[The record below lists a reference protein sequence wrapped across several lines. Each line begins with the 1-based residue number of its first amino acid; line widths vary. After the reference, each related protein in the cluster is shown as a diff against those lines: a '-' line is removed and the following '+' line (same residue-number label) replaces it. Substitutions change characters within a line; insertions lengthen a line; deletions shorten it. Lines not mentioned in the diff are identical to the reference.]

1 MLLREEEEFN
11 LGDYAQK
18 VGDMF
23 AKGLYTVGRGVP
35 QLGTGMVDLFG
46 LPFTMSGMIK
56 PENVIGSTDYAT
68 KLGLLPKQS
77 EGIFGQSS
85 AGDFSEALLGSLNPT
100 AAAKTAILATAP
112 FLKDY
117 VQQFGGQ
124 GKNIFQQGADLSKDM
139 NAPMLSK
146 AYGSGGGGGLLSN
159 FQDLDEL
166 GYFSPTLRSVE
177 NINQPSGTGEQFL
190 NMLQKDSAVKK
201 EELDWI
207 GLPEFL
213 KSKENFTKEEVM
225 DYVRDNTINL
235 KREKLIDQ
243 SVLGKRF
250 DELDEATQNQLY
262 TGYADLNEYMRP
274 YLDLGF
280 AQEDAFQLGRFEQV
294 ANFARNNVVFDDI
307 VFDQKEAKHAFDEF
321 MHMSRGQ
328 RDEHSPEIKNIFGT
342 DPVQF
347 DPELN
352 KLTLGDYP
360 IRDAVNNL
368 RNIITPPYKKPIS
381 VFIPLPPDLKKA
393 MAIEDS
399 PVQANNNLINKMPFD
414 LVKFGGGNLFD
425 KAFRNVYDKQG
436 RLEGF
441 EMQTHQH
448 LHTAPRRAKKW
459 LTKLSEWEK
468 GFDREITNEEYANW
482 LDQNNIE
489 IAEEVDVIMNISV
502 APYIA
507 KDVVQNDM
515 VSYSLH
521 ANNPKG
527 AYVVQGLG
535 KDFTGEPQDK
545 KIFYVHNYGG
555 FAAEEI
561 NLRDVDEEV
570 FVKREGEGDIIDMHD
585 QLVFS
590 EAANYVEDPRAEL
603 NDLGH
608 IRNIEGFP
616 VLTEQITGGFADPR
630 VHGFPEYTFK
640 QKDTK
645 EAPAFKVYGYRI
657 DPSNTPTGDKQ
668 AEVIAQTQTGGHFTV
683 PPRVMGVADAD
694 ESGTYA
700 LAHLRFTDRVVDEFP
715 NDKALFVEEI
725 QSDYHK
731 SARGQKGAYQSQKE
745 LLQKKE
751 TEYGE
756 AVYEL
761 DLLQDEIIAQKEQ
774 NTKTRVAD
782 MSDEELQKA
791 KQQYFA
797 DIKSLE
803 ENYVEQNKD
812 IVVSTLKD
820 ALNAQLLY
828 SQAFDDVVDKEPIK
842 AVLKQLSNKDVTAE
856 QILDILTAQ
865 TKLPKEKSIFRDSER
880 ASNPQSSVELLD
892 YLLTLQETIAET
904 KLKNLKPD
912 APFKKEHELGVKET
926 LKLAVEEGYDRA
938 VFPTHESVASHS
950 PEAPANVY
958 KQANAFIKKYAK
970 KIGAKVETVTM
981 KNDDGKEYKFLSI
994 PITPELKEFI
1004 QKIGQPIVQQQN
1016 NMGIFAMNE
1025 PLSMGIM

>member
-35 QLGTGMVDLFG
+35 QLGTGMVDFFG

-68 KLGLLPKQS
+68 KLGLLPEQS
-77 EGIFGQSS
+77 KGIFGQSS
-85 AGDFSEALLGSLNPT
+85 AGDFSDALLGSINPT
-100 AAAKTAILATAP
+100 VAAKTAILGAAP
-112 FLKDY
+112 FFPYVKDY
-117 VQQFGGQ
+117 AQQIASQ
-124 GKNIFQQGADLSKDM
+124 GKNIFQQGADLSKDI

-146 AYGSGGGGGLLSN
+146 MYGKGGGGGLLSN
-159 FQDLDEL
+159 FDDIDKL
-166 GYFSPTLRSVE
+166 GYYSPTLRSVE

-235 KREKLIDQ
+235 KRDKLIDQ
-243 SVLGKRF
+243 GIAGTPFSK
-250 DELDEATQNQLY
+250 LDRTTQQQIVDGYEDLEKFMQPHLDMHDPAT
-262 TGYADLNEYMRP
+262 
-274 YLDLGF
+274 
-280 AQEDAFQLGRFEQV
+280 AFQIGRFEQL
-294 ANFARNNVVFDDI
+294 ADFARKKIRYDDVVFESG
-307 VFDQKEAKHAFDEF
+307 EAKDAFDEL

-360 IRDAVNNL
+360 IKDAVNNL

-393 MAIEDS
+393 MTIEDS

-425 KAFRNVYDKQG
+425 KEFRNVYDKQG

-482 LDQNNIE
+482 LDQNNID

-515 VSYSLH
+515 VPYSLH

-527 AYVVQGLG
+527 AYVLQGLG
-535 KDFTGEPQDK
+535 KDYAGDAQDK
-545 KIFYVHNYGG
+545 NIFFVNNRDN
-555 FAAEEI
+555 FAAEEV
-561 NLRDVDEEV
+561 NLRDIDPELGFDAV
-570 FVKREGEGDIIDMHD
+570 EGQGDIMDMH
-585 QLVFS
+585 QKLVFS
-590 EAANYVEDPRAEL
+590 EPLNYMDNPALER
-603 NDLGH
+603 GH
-608 IRNIEGFP
+608 LQDIEGFP
-616 VLTEQITGGFADPR
+616 VLTEEITGGLAHPDITGYPAL
-630 VHGFPEYTFK
+630 TFK
-640 QKDTK
+640 QEGAE
-645 EAPAFKVYGYRI
+645 EAPAFKVYGYRL
-657 DPSNTPTGDKQ
+657 DKPKDNLTQ
-668 AEVIAQTQTGGHFTV
+668 GRAESAISEEGHFYV
-683 PPRVMGVADAD
+683 PSRL
-694 ESGTYA
+694 GTGEHKRYG

-715 NDKALFVEEI
+715 NEKALFVEEI

-731 SARGQKGAYQSQKE
+731 SARGQKGAYESQE
-745 LLQKKE
+745 ETFTSKE
-751 TEYGE
+751 TVIDE
-756 AVYEL
+756 ALYEFDML
-761 DLLQDEIIAQKEQ
+761 RDEIKAQEKENMARQ
-774 NTKTRVAD
+774 PFSKEKYDAD
-782 MSDEELQKA
+782 TISLQ
-791 KQQYFA
+791 
-797 DIKSLE
+797 
-803 ENYVEQNKD
+803 ENFVEQNKD
-812 IVVSTLKD
+812 IVVSTLKEAINSQTFGATD
-820 ALNAQLLY
+820 TDKEVIKKMVNKLSKKDITPKEILDFGNLKNN
-828 SQAFDDVVDKEPIK
+828 SQAENDVLAGFMQNIMPYEDSFTKMQERNPMYFIETL
-842 AVLKQLSNKDVTAE
+842 LKNSS
-856 QILDILTAQ
+856 QIL
-865 TKLPKEKSIFRDSER
+865 
-880 ASNPQSSVELLD
+880 
-892 YLLTLQETIAET
+892 ET
-904 KLKNLKPD
+904 KLGNLKPD

-926 LKLAVEEGYDRA
+926 IKLAVEEGYDRA
-938 VFPTHESVASHS
+938 VFPTPESVASHS
-950 PEAPANVY
+950 SKAPTNVY
-958 KQANAFIKKYAK
+958 KQANEFVKKYAK

-981 KNDDGKEYKFLSI
+981 KNEKDGEEYKFLSI

-1016 NMGIFAMNE
+1016 NMGIFAMNQ